1 VSGENVVRILVTG
14 DNDMQPVFDE
24 TKAGAEDMAAKVS
37 AAYGE
42 YTAAAN
48 EAAQAQARL
57 DELQADSGASAD
69 EVAAAQDRVTAATL
83 ASIDAQ
89 VKLGQAELEQSA
101 AARDSRDATD
111 ESAASTDAAGASAVG
126 FGSKMKLAALGL
138 AAGAAV
144 SIKMAA
150 DWQTSLTQLTTSAGE
165 PVKALG
171 ALRQGILSLSVGTD
185 TSVKELTS
193 GLYMISSAGFT
204 GARGL
209 DVLKA
214 AAEGAKSEGASL
226 ADVSN
231 VLTSAM
237 NAYNIPASRAA
248 ATTNQLI
255 ATVASG
261 KMHLQDLATSLSS
274 VLPVAAS
281 AHISLAQVGGAIA
294 TMTMQGMSA
303 HRATMDLAN
312 MIRSLIDPSATASH
326 EMQALGL
333 NANTVAKQIGS
344 RGLTGTLS
352 TLTEAILRNS
362 KGGMVLAGDMQK
374 MTPAAQALSDKILSG
389 SISFLKAKTA
399 MQALNPVQEKL
410 VSNFQ
415 SQAQSATG
423 LKQTFDA
430 AMSKMV
436 GGATGLNVALL
447 IGGKHMDAFQKNV
460 KTISAA
466 AKDGGANISGWS
478 RIQENFNFK
487 LGAAGKAA
495 QAVAYSLGD
504 ALLPAATKVMGVI
517 ASFGQ
522 WLVKNKAAA
531 VALAA
536 VIGGTLATVV
546 GGKLITS
553 VMGAVEAFGKLGAA
567 LGIAG
572 EAEEGASAS
581 AGGLGAAMD
590 VALGPVGLI
599 IAAIAVLAIGFIELW
614 KHFKGF
620 RDFWKDAWR
629 DIKQVADGALS
640 GIKSS
645 LRALAG
651 LWGDISRPVV
661 RAFDEIRNAITH
673 GFDSWWKSNGKEIE
687 EVWKVTW
694 DVIRA
699 VVKAVWDY
707 ISAVTRIGWDIM
719 MAILKPGLDLLLM
732 YFRLTF
738 DEIKAIVKTAWD
750 IIAAVAKIAFAGIV
764 LVVKT
769 AWDVI
774 VGLFDIAL
782 ALVTGHWGKAWNDL
796 ETMLSQVWNNIR
808 QYFAAVWNAIK
819 DLAVQV
825 VNNIKGF
832 LSSAWNDIKSGV
844 ESAFSAILH
853 FIASVWDHIR
863 HFFAAGA
870 DDVVRL
876 TKDLWDREVSGFRNI
891 WHDVTDIVRRLWHD
905 VFAFFAQLG
914 QDVDALV
921 EHLWHNE
928 VSNWERIYH
937 DTLTWVQRLFHD
949 AVSWFEKLPG
959 RIMSVLASLP
969 SKLFNLGAHII
980 EMLAH
985 GITSAV
991 GDVTH
996 AIGGIASEIVG
1007 HLPSSPAK
1015 KGPLSGSGDPQLR
1028 GRHIAELLGQG
1039 MLSGLPDISMAANRM
1054 AGAAGVGPGG
1064 VRGYGAAGGGALT
1077 LEVVGGGSG
1086 LDELFITWL
1095 KEKVR
1100 IKGGGGIYSVQK
1112 ALGSG
1117 NFPRGA

>member
-37 AAYGE
+37 AAYDE

-48 EAAQAQARL
+48 EAAEAQERL

-69 EVAAAQDRVTAATL
+69 ELAAAQDRVTAATL

-111 ESAASTDAAGASAVG
+111 ESAASTDAAGASALG
-126 FGSKMKLAALGL
+126 FGSKMKLAALGM

-171 ALRQGILSLSVGTD
+171 VLKQGILSLSVGTD
-185 TSVKELTS
+185 TSVKDLTS

-204 GARGL
+204 GAKGL

-237 NAYNIPASRAA
+237 NAYNIPASKAA

-274 VLPVAAS
+274 VLPIAAS

-374 MTPAAQALSDKILSG
+374 MTPAAQALSDKILTG

-399 MQALNPVQEKL
+399 MQNLNPVQEKL

-415 SQAQSATG
+415 AQAQSATG

-466 AKDGGANISGWS
+466 AKDGGQNINGWA

-487 LGAAGKAA
+487 LGQAGKAA
-495 QAVAYSLGD
+495 EAVAYSLGD
-504 ALLPAATKVMGVI
+504 ALLPAATKVMGAI
-517 ASFGQ
+517 SAFGE
-522 WLVKNKAAA
+522 WLVKNKVAAI
-531 VALAA
+531 ALAA
-536 VIGGTLATVV
+536 VIIGTLATVI
-546 GGKLITS
+546 GGKLVGS
-553 VMGAVEAFGKLGAA
+553 LMEAKEAFSALADSEMLQAA
-567 LGIAG
+567 ASKIA
-572 EAEEGASAS
+572 A
-581 AGGLGAAMD
+581 AGQFLLDAAMD
-590 VALGPVGLI
+590 ANPIMIV
-599 IAAIAVLAIGFIELW
+599 VLAIAALVAAFILLW
-614 KHFKGF
+614 DHCKAF
-620 RDFWKDAWR
+620 RDFW
-629 DIKQVADGALS
+629 L
-640 GIKSS
+640 
-645 LRALAG
+645 G
-651 LWGDISRPVV
+651 LWKDVARPVI
-661 RAFDEIRNAITH
+661 RAFDEIKDAITK
-673 GFDSWWKSNGKEIE
+673 GFDAWWKSNGKEIE
-687 EVWKVTW
+687 EVWKAVW
-694 DVIRA
+694 GVIST
-699 VVKAVWDY
+699 VFKAAWDY
-707 ISAVTRIGWDIM
+707 ISTITRIEWDVV
-719 MAILKPGLDLLLM
+719 MAILKPGLDLLVA
-732 YFRLTF
+732 YFRVLWA
-738 DEIKAIVKTAWD
+738 EAVAIVKTAFD
-750 IIAAVAKIAFAGIV
+750 VIAAVVKIYIAGIV
-764 LVVKT
+764 LTLKV
-769 AWDVI
+769 AWDII
-774 VGLFDIAL
+774 VGIFDIAL
-782 ALVTGHWGKAWNDL
+782 ALVTGHWSKAWDDMK
-796 ETMLSQVWNNIR
+796 TMLTQIWS
-808 QYFAAVWNAIK
+808 AIK
-819 DLAVQV
+819 QYLGSVWGDIEDLVRQV
-825 VNNIKGF
+825 LSNIEGF
-832 LSSAWNDIKSGV
+832 FSSAWNAVKSGV
-844 ESAFSAILH
+844 VSAFSDIL
-853 FIASVWDHIR
+853 
-863 HFFAAGA
+863 G
-870 DDVVRL
+870 
-876 TKDLWDREVSGFRNI
+876 
-891 WHDVTDIVRRLWHD
+891 
-905 VFAFFAQLG
+905 
-914 QDVDALV
+914 
-921 EHLWHNE
+921 
-928 VSNWERIYH
+928 
-937 DTLTWVQRLFHD
+937 LFGG
-949 AVSWFEKLPG
+949 LPG
-959 RIMSVLASLP
+959 RILSAMASLP
-969 SKLFNLGAHII
+969 SMLFSFGAHII
-980 EMLAH
+980 SMLAS
-985 GITSAV
+985 GIMSAA
-991 GDVTH
+991 GDVIH
-996 AIGGIASEIVG
+996 AISSIGGDILDHIP
-1007 HLPSSPAK
+1007 HSPAK
-1015 KGPLSGSGDPQLR
+1015 KGPLSGSGSPDIA
-1028 GRHIAELLGQG
+1028 GRKIAQMLGQG
-1039 MLSGLPDISMAANRM
+1039 MLSGLPEIGAAASKM
-1054 AGAAGVGPGG
+1054 AGAAGIGPGG
-1064 VRGYGAAGGGALT
+1064 VRGYGTAGGGALT
-1077 LEVVGGGSG
+1077 LEVVGGSGG
-1086 LDELFITWL
+1086 LDELFVTWL
-1095 KEKVR
+1095 KEKTR
-1100 IKGGGGIYSVQK
+1100 IKGGGGPYSVQK
-1112 ALGSG
+1112 AWGSTW
-1117 NFPRGA
+1117 PRGA